1 MNSEFKSD
9 VALIFISFL
18 GDPGLVKYLIDILEP
33 LQRDYEEQEARDFH
47 QSMRTT
53 KEERWNRVRELS
65 KQRKFHLMNSSVPI
79 TCTLPFDGGMWR
91 RSKQILKM
99 VRFFR
104 DGFMKIETLPEWNDE
119 LPGWMEEQGLKSRVD
134 SVNLIYGDGGD
145 SLTYRSGW
153 CINSIEE
160 ALSDFELFEI
170 PDDEQE
176 EDYDEKPFILTYQ
189 RNEKKF
195 LTIIN

>member
-9 VALIFISFL
+9 VALILVRFL

-33 LQRDYEEQEARDFH
+33 LQRDYEEQEARKFH

-65 KQRKFHLMNSSVPI
+65 KQRKFHLMNSSVPV

-104 DGFMKIETLPEWNDE
+104 NGFMKIETLPDWNDE

-160 ALSDFELFEI
+160 ALNDFELFEET
-170 PDDEQE
+170 DDEQE
-176 EDYDEKPFILTYQ
+176 ENYDEKPFILTYK

-195 LTIIN
+195 LTIVN

>member
-9 VALIFISFL
+9 VALTLVRFL

-33 LQRDYEEQEARDFH
+33 LQRDFEEQEARKFH

-53 KEERWNRVRELS
+53 KEERWERIRELS

-104 DGFMKIETLPEWNDE
+104 DGFMKIETSPNWDDE

-134 SVNLIYGDGGD
+134 SVNLIYGDGEN

-160 ALSDFELFEI
+160 ALNDFELFET

-176 EDYDEKPFILTYQ
+176 EDYNEKPFILTYQ
-189 RNEKKF
+189 RNQKKF

>member
-1 MNSEFKSD
+1 MNSEIKEV
-9 VALIFISFL
+9 VALTLIQFL

-33 LQRDYEEQEARDFH
+33 LQRDYEEQEARKFH

-53 KEERWNRVRELS
+53 KEERWDRVRELS
-65 KQRKFHLMNSSVPI
+65 KQRKFHQMNSSVPI
-79 TCTLPFDGGMWR
+79 TCTLRVDGGMWR

-104 DGFMKIETLPEWNDE
+104 DGFMKIETLPDWNDE
-119 LPGWMEEQGLKSRVD
+119 LPGWIEGQGLKSRVN

-160 ALSDFELFEI
+160 ALNDFELFEEV
-170 PDDEQE
+170 DGDK

-195 LTIIN
+195 LTIVN

>member
-9 VALIFISFL
+9 VALILVRFL
-18 GDPGLVKYLIDILEP
+18 GDPGLVKYVIDILDP
-33 LQRDYEEQEARDFH
+33 LQRDHEEQEARDFH

-104 DGFMKIETLPEWNDE
+104 DGFMKIETSPNWNDD
-119 LPGWMEEQGLKSRVD
+119 LPGWMEDQDLKSRVD

-160 ALSDFELFEI
+160 ALNDFELFET
-170 PDDEQE
+170 PDHEQE
-176 EDYDEKPFILTYQ
+176 EDYNENPFILTYQ
-189 RNEKKF
+189 RNQKKF
-195 LTIIN
+195 LTILN